1 MLMPVLSASLFALA
15 LGEAGALSLFVETR
29 TDADAPESV
38 EAEISASP
46 LEPVLFAESVFPQP
60 ARTVANA
67 TAGTMN
73 NLTFLIA

>member
-1 MLMPVLSASLFALA
+1 MPVLSAFLVVALA
-15 LGEAGALSLFVETR
+15 EAATLSLFVETR

-46 LEPVLFAESVFPQP
+46 LEPVLFEVSVFPQP